1 MRTAKYIMTIITDY
15 LNAIEREFQTGNAT
29 EHSYRPMLKQFLDK
43 WSQNF
48 SPSTDYSIT
57 NEPKRIAGNAP
68 DFLVR
73 RGEVSLGWIETK
85 PLGADLDAEEK
96 SEQLKRYRKAF
107 PNLILT
113 DYLEFRLYSA
123 GENRLSVRI
132 ADIDGATNRLINRNM
147 DDTEV
152 SLFLSEFFGA
162 EPLRIGKASDLARM
176 LSGKAQLLKAAI
188 VEILQNTSNN
198 ELQNRLA
205 AFREHLIA
213 DLSEADFADMMAQT
227 ITYSL
232 FAARCHH
239 THGGFTRARAIEI
252 LDEMNPFLSQ
262 LLWVSIQR
270 LTQLHWIIDPIAELL
285 DLADMESITADFGTE
300 GRQAGPIIH
309 FYEDFLSDYDPEI
322 RKRRGVYYTPEPVV
336 SYIVRSVDTVL
347 TEQFNLPDGLA
358 HTGTVDV
365 NKKQLPKVQ
374 ILDPAAGTGTFLRSV
389 ISQIHHTII
398 TSGMAGAWQEYVPQ
412 HLLPRLHG
420 FERMVAP
427 YTMCHLTLTHQLKEL
442 GYNLNVGE
450 RLNVYLTDT
459 LEAGDRQEGLPIFI
473 DEIAKEAESAVTVK
487 RDLPV
492 MVIVKN
498 PPYLGESENNGEWIT
513 KLLRGLDGNIR
524 TEDYF
529 EVDGQGLDERNLKWL
544 NDDYVKFIRF
554 AQWRIAC
561 TGYGILAFISN
572 HSYLNNLTFRGMRQS
587 LMETFDAIYILDLHG
602 NKVTNEKPPNEGPD
616 ENVFKIKQ
624 GVAIGIFVKHAAEK
638 RERTSVYHADLWG
651 KQDDKYS
658 WLEANTIDTTNWTE
672 LKPTSPNYRFVP
684 YNESGIEEYERCWK
698 ITDIFPLNNG
708 GTITKRDKMVIDFE
722 PEPILERVNY
732 FRNSTESHE
741 QLCQQLPI
749 RMNKE
754 WDIDGARESLRSEQN
769 LEKHIQPILYRPYDE
784 RFIFYHDVLVARRTV
799 KVMYHLLAGENVAMC
814 VGRAGQA
821 VGDATWNIVSISKTI
836 ANLNLFRRGGIVVF
850 PLYHYAKQ
858 GGYRHHNIAQRF
870 LEEVC
875 RHLNYETDPAVALRF
890 IPDGKGDLH
899 TTIGP
904 EDIFHYIYAILHAPK
919 YRKRYADQLKTD
931 FPHIPLTTNRALFQK
946 LLSLGEQLARAHLL
960 QNEEAGFLPEFPEEG
975 NSEVEEV
982 RRSEVDQRVWINST
996 QYFAPIRR
1004 EVWEF
1009 RVGGHCPAK
1018 KWLTDRKSRT
1028 LTFDDIQH
1036 YRRICGALDKTVKTM
1051 EDIDNT
1057 IAEHGGWPL
1066 ENKV

>member
-1 MRTAKYIMTIITDY
+1 MTTAAYI
-15 LNAIEREFQTGNAT
+15 NAIERELQTGNAT
-29 EHSYRPMLKQFLDK
+29 EHSYRPTLKQFLDE

-48 SPSTDYSIT
+48 SPSTDYSII
-57 NEPKRIAGNAP
+57 NEPQRIAGNAP

-73 RGEVSLGWIETK
+73 RREVSLGWIETK
-85 PLGADLDAEEK
+85 PPGTNLDAEEE
-96 SEQLKRYRKAF
+96 SEQLQRYREAF

-113 DYLEFRLYSA
+113 DYLEFRLYGA
-123 GENRLSVRI
+123 GENCLSVRV
-132 ADIDGATNRLINRNM
+132 ADLDRTTNRLINQNT
-147 DDTEV
+147 DDSEI
-152 SLFLSEFFGA
+152 SRFLTAFFEA
-162 EPLRIGKASDLARM
+162 EPPKIGKASDLARM
-176 LSGKAQLLKAAI
+176 LSGKAQLLK
-188 VEILQNTSNN
+188 VEIADLLQNTSNN
-198 ELQNRLA
+198 ELQNRLE

-239 THGGFTRARAIEI
+239 THETFTRERAMGI

-285 DLADMESITADFGTE
+285 DRADMGSIITDFGTE

-336 SYIVRSVDTVL
+336 SYIVRSVDKVL
-347 TEQFNLPDGLA
+347 AEQFSLSDGLA

-365 NKKQLPKVQ
+365 NGTQLPKVQ

-389 ISQIHHTII
+389 ISQIRHTII

-412 HLLPRLHG
+412 HLLPRLYG

-427 YTMCHLTLTHQLKEL
+427 YTMCHLTLTHQLREL

-473 DEIAKEAESAVTVK
+473 DEIAKEAESAATVK

-498 PPYLGESENNGEWIT
+498 PPYLAESENTGEWIT
-513 KLLRGLDGNIR
+513 KLLRGLDGDIP

-529 EVDGQGLDERNLKWL
+529 EVDGQTLDERNSKAL

-554 AQWRIAC
+554 AQWRIAS
-561 TGYGILAFISN
+561 TGYGVLAFISN
-572 HSYLNNLTFRGMRQS
+572 HGYLNNLTFRGMRQS
-587 LMETFDAIYILDLHG
+587 LMKTFDAIYILDLHG
-602 NKVTNEKPPNEGPD
+602 NKRTNEKPPNGGPD

-638 RERTSVYHADLWG
+638 QERTSVCHAELWG
-651 KQDDKYS
+651 KRDDKYN
-658 WLEANTIDTTNWTE
+658 WLEVNTIDTTNWRK
-672 LKPTSPNYRFVP
+672 LKPTSPNYLLLP
-684 YNESGIEEYERCWK
+684 YNESVMEEYERYWK
-698 ITDIFPLNNG
+698 ITDIFPLKNSG
-708 GTITKRDKMVIDFE
+708 IVTSRDEMVTDFE
-722 PEPILERVNY
+722 REPVLQRVNY
-732 FRNSTESHE
+732 FRNSTESNE

-749 RMNKE
+749 RLSNE
-754 WDIDGARESLRSEQN
+754 WNIDRARESLRTEQDI
-769 LEKHIQPILYRPYDE
+769 EKHMQSVLQFPFDR
-784 RFIFYHDVLVARRTV
+784 RFIFYHDALVGRSRK
-799 KVMYHLLAGENVAMC
+799 KVMTHLLAGENVALC

-821 VGDATWNIVSISKTI
+821 VADNTWNLVSISKTI
-836 ANLNLFRRGGIVVF
+836 VDYNIFRRGGARVF
-850 PLYHYAKQ
+850 PLYCYPEHSRQ
-858 GGYRHHNIAQRF
+858 RLHNMSQLF
-870 LEEVC
+870 LEEMC
-875 RHLNYETDPAVALRF
+875 RHLNYDIDRADALHL
-890 IPDGKGDLH
+890 IQDGKGDGH

-904 EDIFHYIYAILHAPK
+904 ADIFHYIYAILHAPE
-919 YRKRYADQLKTD
+919 YRKRYADQLKVD
-931 FPHIPLTTNRALFQK
+931 FPHIPLTTNLELFQK
-946 LLSLGEQLARAHLL
+946 LASLGEQLAKAHLF
-960 QNEEAGFLPEFPEEG
+960 QDEDIGFLPKFPEG
-975 NSEVEEV
+975 GSPKVEEI
-982 RRSEVDQRVWINST
+982 RWSEIDQRVWINAT
-996 QYFAPIRR
+996 QYFAPIPR

-1009 RVGGHCPAK
+1009 RVGGHSPAE
-1018 KWLTDRKSRT
+1018 KWLTDRASRT
-1028 LTFDDIQH
+1028 LTFNDIQH
-1036 YRRICGALDKTVKTM
+1036 YRRICSALDKTVKIM
-1051 EDIDNT
+1051 EDIDGT

-1066 ENKV
+1066 ENKA

>member
-1 MRTAKYIMTIITDY
+1 MTTTYI
-15 LNAIEREFQTGNAT
+15 NAIEKELQTGDAT
-29 EHSYRPMLKQFLDK
+29 EHSYRPMLRQFLVE
-43 WSQNF
+43 WSQDF
-48 SPSTDYSIT
+48 SPATEHHIT
-57 NEPKRIAGNAP
+57 NEPKQNARNAP

-73 RGEVSLGWIETK
+73 RDSVSLGWIETK
-85 PLGADLDAEEK
+85 PPGTDLDAEEE
-96 SEQLKRYRKAF
+96 SEQLQRYRKAF

-123 GENRLSVRI
+123 GDSCLSVRI
-132 ADIDGATNRLINRNM
+132 ADLDNTTQCLTHQNT

-152 SLFLSEFFGA
+152 SLFLTAFFGA
-162 EPLRIGKASDLARM
+162 ESLRIGKASDLARM

-188 VEILQNTSNN
+188 ADLLEDTSND
-198 ELQNRLA
+198 ELQNRLE

-227 ITYSL
+227 IAYSL
-232 FAARCHH
+232 FAARCYH
-239 THGGFTRARAIEI
+239 THGTFNRSRAIEI

-262 LLWVSIQR
+262 LLWVSIQK

-309 FYEDFLSDYDPEI
+309 FYEDFLSDYDPNI
-322 RKRRGVYYTPEPVV
+322 RRQRGVYYTPEPVV
-336 SYIVRSVDTVL
+336 SYIIRSVDKIL
-347 TEQFNLPDGLA
+347 TDQFNLSDGLA
-358 HTGTVDV
+358 HTGTV
-365 NKKQLPKVQ
+365 NINGKQLPKVQ

-513 KLLRGLDGNIR
+513 TLLRGLDGNIP

-529 EVDGQGLDERNLKWL
+529 EVDGQPLEESTQRWL

-554 AQWRIAC
+554 AQWRVAR

-572 HSYLNNLTFRGMRQS
+572 HGYLDNLTFCGMRQS
-587 LMETFDAIYILDLHG
+587 LMKTFDAIYVLDLHG
-602 NKVTNEKPPNEGPD
+602 NKRTNEQPPDGGTD
-616 ENVFKIKQ
+616 ENVFNIQQ
-624 GVAIGIFVKHAAEK
+624 GVAIGIFVKHAPEK
-638 RERTSVYHADLWG
+638 LNPTRVYHAELWG
-651 KQDDKYS
+651 DRSYKYS
-658 WLEANTIDTTNWTE
+658 QLAADTIDVTQWKKLTP
-672 LKPTSPNYRFVP
+672 KSPNYFFAP
-684 YNESGIEEYERCWK
+684 QSESKEYKRYWK
-698 ITDIFPLNNG
+698 ITDIFPLNQTG
-708 GTITKRDKMVIDFE
+708 LSTKRDKMVIDFE
-722 PEPILERVNY
+722 PKPILERVNH
-732 FRNSTESHE
+732 FRNSTEPNE
-741 QLCQQLPI
+741 ILCEQLPI
-749 RMNKE
+749 SMIDE
-754 WDIDGARESLRSEQN
+754 WNISKARESLREEQDI
-769 LEKHIQPILYRPYDE
+769 EKYIQPILHFPFDG
-784 RFIFYHDVLVARRTV
+784 RFIFYHDDLVARPR
-799 KVMYHLLAGENVAMC
+799 KDVMRHLLAGENVAMC
-814 VGRAGQA
+814 VARAGKA
-821 VGDATWNIVSISKTI
+821 VGDDTWNLVSISKTI
-836 ANLNLFRRGGIVVF
+836 ADLNVFRRGGTPVF
-850 PLYHYAKQ
+850 PLYRYAEQ
-858 GGYRHHNIAQRF
+858 GRHRFHNMSQPF
-870 LEEVC
+870 VEEVC
-875 RHLNYETDPAVALRF
+875 QHLNYEIDPADAMRF

-904 EDIFHYIYAILHAPK
+904 EDIFHYIYAILHALT
-919 YRKRYADQLKTD
+919 YRQRYADQLKND

-946 LLSLGEQLARAHLL
+946 LVSLGEQLAEAHLL
-960 QNEEAGFLPEFPEEG
+960 QSEDTSFLPDFPEEG
-975 NSEVEEV
+975 NSEVKEI
-982 RRSEVDQRVWINST
+982 RWSEVDQRVWINST
-996 QYFAPIRR
+996 QYFSPIRR

-1009 RVGGHCPAK
+1009 RVGGHCPIK
-1018 KWLTDRKSRT
+1018 KWLTDRKSRI
-1028 LTFDDIQH
+1028 LTFDEIQH
-1036 YRRICGALDKTVKTM
+1036 YRRICGALDKTVKIM
-1051 EDIDNT
+1051 EDIDDT

-1066 ENKV
+1066 ENKA

>member
-1 MRTAKYIMTIITDY
+1 MTITDY
-15 LNAIEREFQTGNAT
+15 INEIEGELQTDSAT
-29 EHSYRPMLKQFLDK
+29 EHSYRPMLRQFLLE

-48 SPSTDYSIT
+48 SPETDYHVI
-57 NEPKRIAGNAP
+57 NDPQRIGSNAP

-73 RGEVSLGWIETK
+73 RRGVSLGWIETK
-85 PLGADLDAEEK
+85 PPGTDLDVEEK

-123 GENRLSVRI
+123 GENCLSVRI
-132 ADIDGATNRLINRNM
+132 ADVDDTAQRLIHRNT
-147 DDTEV
+147 DDNEV
-152 SLFLSEFFGA
+152 SLFLTAFFEA
-162 EPLRIGKASDLARM
+162 ELLRIGKASDLARM

-188 VEILQNTSNN
+188 AELLQNTSND
-198 ELQNRLA
+198 ELRNRLA

-239 THGGFTRARAIEI
+239 THGTFTRTRAIEI
-252 LDEMNPFLSQ
+252 LAEMNPFLSQ
-262 LLWVSIQR
+262 LLWVSIQQ

-285 DLADMESITADFGTE
+285 DLADMESITADFGTG

-322 RKRRGVYYTPEPVV
+322 RRRRGVYYTPEPIVF
-336 SYIVRSVDTVL
+336 YIVRSVDAVL
-347 TEQFNLPDGLA
+347 TDRFNLPDGLA

-365 NKKQLPKVQ
+365 NGTQLPKVQ

-389 ISQIHHTII
+389 ISQIYHTII
-398 TSGMAGAWQEYVPQ
+398 TSGIAGAWQEYVSQ

-427 YTMCHLTLTHQLKEL
+427 YTMCHLTLTHQLAEL
-442 GYNLNVGE
+442 GYNLKAEE

-459 LEAGDRQEGLPIFI
+459 LEAGDNQNRLFIFVN
-473 DEIAKEAESAVTVK
+473 EIAREAESAVTVK

-498 PPYLGESENNGEWIT
+498 PPYLGESESNGEWIT
-513 KLLRGLDGNIR
+513 KLLRGLDGDIP

-529 EVDGQGLDERNLKWL
+529 EVDGQSLDERNSKWL

-554 AQWRIAC
+554 AQWRIAR

-572 HSYLNNLTFRGMRQS
+572 HGYLNNVTFRGMRQS

-602 NKVTNEKPPNEGPD
+602 NKRTNEQPPNGGTD

-624 GVAIGIFVKHAAEK
+624 GVAIGIFVKHAPEK
-638 RERTSVYHADLWG
+638 LDLARVYHTELWG
-651 KQDDKYS
+651 NREDKYN
-658 WLEANTIDTTNWTE
+658 WLETNTIDTTHWTE
-672 LKPTSPNYRFVP
+672 LKPTSSNYLFAP
-684 YNESGIEEYERCWK
+684 HSESVSEEYERHWK
-698 ITDIFPLNNG
+698 ITDIFPLKVSG
-708 GTITKRDKMVIDFE
+708 IVTSRDEMVTDFE
-722 PEPILERVNY
+722 PEPILKRVDH
-732 FRNSTESHE
+732 FRNSTASNK

-749 RMNKE
+749 NMNNE
-754 WDIDGARESLRSEQN
+754 LDINKARESLRKEQDI
-769 LEKHIQPILYRPYDE
+769 EKHIQPILHFPFDR
-784 RFIFYHDVLVARRTV
+784 RFIFYHDALIERSRK
-799 KVMYHLLAGENVAMC
+799 KVMTHLLTGENVALC

-821 VGDATWNIVSISKTI
+821 VGDATWNLVSISKTI
-836 ANLNLFRRGGIVVF
+836 ADFNLFRRGGIRVS
-850 PLYHYAKQ
+850 PLYCYAEH
-858 GGYRHHNIAQRF
+858 GGQRHHNISQSF
-870 LEEVC
+870 LEEIC
-875 RHLNYETDPAVALRF
+875 RHLNYEIEDAVISF
-890 IPDGKGDLH
+890 IPNGSGDGH

-904 EDIFHYIYAILHAPK
+904 EDIFHYIYAILHAPT
-919 YRKRYADQLKTD
+919 YRQRYADQLKID

-946 LLSLGEQLARAHLL
+946 LTSLGEQLTEAHLF
-960 QNEEAGFLPEFPEEG
+960 QDGDMSFLPDFPEGG
-975 NSEVEEV
+975 NSQVEEI
-982 RRSEVDQRVWINST
+982 RWSEVDRRVWINST
-996 QYFAPIRR
+996 QYFAPIPR

-1009 RVGGHCPAK
+1009 RVGGHCPAE
-1018 KWLTDRKSRT
+1018 KWLTDRESRI

-1036 YRRICGALDKTVKTM
+1036 YRRICGALDKTVKIM

-1057 IAEHGGWPL
+1057 IAEYGGWPL
-1066 ENKV
+1066 KNKA

>member
-1 MRTAKYIMTIITDY
+1 MTMTDY
-15 LNAIEREFQTGNAT
+15 INEIERELQTGNAT
-29 EHSYRPMLKQFLDK
+29 EHSYRPMLRQFLVD

-48 SPSTDYSIT
+48 SSTMDYDIT
-57 NEPKRIAGNAP
+57 NEPQRIAGNAP

-85 PLGADLDAEEK
+85 PPRTNLDAEAT
-96 SEQLKRYRKAF
+96 SEQLIRYRKAF

-113 DYLEFRLYSA
+113 DYLEFRLYVT

-132 ADIDGATNRLINRNM
+132 ADLDSATNRLISRST
-147 DDTEV
+147 DDTEA
-152 SLFLSEFFGA
+152 SLFLTAFFGA
-162 EPLRIGKASDLARM
+162 EPLRIDKASDLARI
-176 LSGKAQLLKAAI
+176 LSGKAQLLKA
-188 VEILQNTSNN
+188 EIDHLLRNTSNS

-213 DLSEADFADMMAQT
+213 DLSEDDFADMMAQT

-232 FAARCHH
+232 FAARCYH
-239 THGGFTRARAIEI
+239 THGTFDRNRAIEI

-285 DLADMESITADFGTE
+285 DFADMESIITDFGTE
-300 GRQAGPIIH
+300 GRKAGPIIH

-322 RKRRGVYYTPEPVV
+322 RKRRGVYYTPEPVI

-347 TEQFNLPDGLA
+347 TEQFSLSDGLA
-358 HTGTVDV
+358 HTGTV
-365 NKKQLPKVQ
+365 NINGKQLPKVQ

-389 ISQIHHTII
+389 ISQIYHTIM

-427 YTMCHLTLTHQLKEL
+427 YTMCHLTLTHQLTQL
-442 GYNLNVGE
+442 GYDLKDEE

-487 RDLPV
+487 RYLPV

-513 KLLRGLDGNIR
+513 KLLRGLDGDIP

-529 EVDGQGLDERNLKWL
+529 EVDGWALDERNSKWL

-554 AQWRIAC
+554 AQWRIAQ
-561 TGYGILAFISN
+561 TGYGVLAFISN
-572 HSYLNNLTFRGMRQS
+572 HGYLNNVTFRGMRQN
-587 LMETFDAIYILDLHG
+587 LMKTFDSIYILDLHG
-602 NKVTNEKPPNEGPD
+602 NKRTNEQPPDGGTD
-616 ENVFKIKQ
+616 DNVFNIQQ
-624 GVAIGIFVKHAAEK
+624 GVAIGIFVKHAPEK
-638 RERTSVYHADLWG
+638 REHARVYHEELWG
-651 KQDDKYS
+651 SQDDKYS
-658 WLEANTIDTTNWTE
+658 WLEINTIDTTDWTE
-672 LKPTSPNYRFVP
+672 LKPKSPNYLFVP
-684 YNESGIEEYERCWK
+684 YSESVSEEYERYWK

-732 FRNSTESHE
+732 FRNSTESNE

-749 RMNKE
+749 RMNRE

-784 RFIFYHDVLVARRTV
+784 RFIFYHDALVARRTV
-799 KVMYHLLAGENVAMC
+799 KVMHHLLDRENVAMC
-814 VGRAGQA
+814 IGRAGQA
-821 VGDATWNIVSISKTI
+821 VGDATWNLVSISKTI
-836 ANLNLFRRGGIVVF
+836 TNLNLFRRGGTVVF
-850 PLYHYAKQ
+850 PLYRYAEQ
-858 GGYRHHNIAQRF
+858 GGQRHHNMSQQF
-870 LEEVC
+870 LEEIC
-875 RHLNYETDPAVALRF
+875 RHLNYEIGNAPSIRF
-890 IPDGKGDLH
+890 ISDGKGDGH

-904 EDIFHYIYAILHAPK
+904 ADIFHYIYAILHAPG
-919 YRKRYADQLKTD
+919 YRQRYADQLKID

-946 LLSLGEQLARAHLL
+946 LTSLGEQLVMFHLL
-960 QNEEAGFLPEFPEEG
+960 QSADINLPDFPESG

-982 RRSEVDQRVWINST
+982 RWTEIDRRVWINST
-996 QYFAPIRR
+996 QYFAPIPR

-1009 RVGGHCPAK
+1009 RVGGHSPAE
-1018 KWLTDRKSRT
+1018 KWLTDRKSRI
-1028 LTFDDIQH
+1028 LTFDDVQH
-1036 YRRICGALDKTVKTM
+1036 YRRICGALDKTVKIIA
-1051 EDIDNT
+1051 DIDNT
-1057 IAEHGGWPL
+1057 IAEHGDWPL
-1066 ENKV
+1066 ENRA

>member
-1 MRTAKYIMTIITDY
+1 MTTTYI
-15 LNAIEREFQTGNAT
+15 NAIEKELQTGDAT
-29 EHSYRPMLKQFLDK
+29 EHSYRPMLRQFLVE
-43 WSQNF
+43 WSQDF
-48 SPSTDYSIT
+48 SPATEHHIT
-57 NEPKRIAGNAP
+57 NEPKQNARNAP

-73 RGEVSLGWIETK
+73 RDSVSLGWIETK
-85 PLGADLDAEEK
+85 PPGTDLDAEEE
-96 SEQLKRYRKAF
+96 SEQLQRYRKAF

-123 GENRLSVRI
+123 GDSCLSVRI
-132 ADIDGATNRLINRNM
+132 ADLDNTTQCLTHQNT

-152 SLFLSEFFGA
+152 SLFLTAFFGA
-162 EPLRIGKASDLARM
+162 ESLRIGKASDLARM

-188 VEILQNTSNN
+188 ADLLEDTSND
-198 ELQNRLA
+198 ELQNRLE

-227 ITYSL
+227 IAYSL
-232 FAARCHH
+232 FAARCYH
-239 THGGFTRARAIEI
+239 THGTFNRSRAIEI

-262 LLWVSIQR
+262 LLWVSIQK

-309 FYEDFLSDYDPEI
+309 FYEDFLSDYDPNI
-322 RKRRGVYYTPEPVV
+322 RRQRGVYYTPEPVV
-336 SYIVRSVDTVL
+336 SYIIRSVDTVL
-347 TEQFNLPDGLA
+347 TDQFNLPDGLA
-358 HTGTVDV
+358 HTGTV
-365 NKKQLPKVQ
+365 NINGKQLPKVQ

-398 TSGMAGAWQEYVPQ
+398 TGGMAGAWQEYVPQ

-498 PPYLGESENNGEWIT
+498 PPYLGESENNGKWIT
-513 KLLRGLDGNIR
+513 KLLRGLDGDIR

-529 EVDGQGLDERNLKWL
+529 EVDGRSIDERNSKWL

-554 AQWRIAC
+554 AQWRIAR
-561 TGYGILAFISN
+561 TGYGVLAFISN

-587 LMETFDAIYILDLHG
+587 LMKTFDTIYVLDLHG
-602 NKVTNEKPPNEGPD
+602 NKRTNEQPPDGGTD
-616 ENVFKIKQ
+616 ENVFNIQQ
-624 GVAIGIFVKHAAEK
+624 GVAISIFVKHAPEK
-638 RERTSVYHADLWG
+638 REPTNVYHAERWG

-658 WLEANTIDTTNWTE
+658 WLETNTSDTTNWAK
-672 LKPTSPNYRFVP
+672 LKPTSPNYILLP
-684 YNESGIEEYERCWK
+684 YNESVMEEYERYWK
-698 ITDIFPLNNG
+698 ITDIFLLNNG
-708 GTITKRDKMVIDFE
+708 GTITKRDEMVIDFE
-722 PEPILERVNY
+722 PAPILERVNY
-732 FRNSTESHE
+732 FRNSTESNE

-749 RMNKE
+749 RMNNE

-784 RFIFYHDVLVARRTV
+784 RFIFYHDALVARRTV
-799 KVMYHLLAGENVAMC
+799 RVMHHLLAGENVAMC

-836 ANLNLFRRGGIVVF
+836 TNLNLFRRGGAVVF
-850 PLYHYAKQ
+850 PLYRYADQ
-858 GGYRHHNIAQRF
+858 GGYRHHNMSQQF
-870 LEEVC
+870 LEELC
-875 RHLNYETDPAVALRF
+875 RHLNYEIDPADAIRF
-890 IPDGKGDLH
+890 IPDGKGDLR

-919 YRKRYADQLKTD
+919 YRKRYKDQLKID
-931 FPHIPLTTNRALFQK
+931 FPHIPLTTNLTLFQK
-946 LLSLGEQLARAHLL
+946 LVSLGEQLAEAHLL
-960 QNEEAGFLPEFPEEG
+960 QSEDASFLPEFPEGG
-975 NSEVEEV
+975 NPEVKEI
-982 RRSEVDQRVWINST
+982 RWSEVDQRVWINST
-996 QYFAPIRR
+996 QYFAPVRR

-1009 RVGGHCPAK
+1009 RVGGHCPAE

-1036 YRRICGALDKTVKTM
+1036 YRRICGSLGKTVKIM

-1066 ENKV
+1066 ENKA